1 QMREDLRDAPLA
13 ASLQGALLLGFGAAL
28 AFTLIAFTVNAAVA
42 VRERSREFT
51 VLRALGLHQRQVSG
65 MLAVEQAILVGL
77 GLLGGLVLGLVV
89 AKLVVPH
96 IVLTVQAAPPYPP
109 ATLSVPWLAVLG
121 LAAGVAVMLGL
132 VLMVVIRVLRRRGLG
147 GDLRAGEDR

>member
-1 QMREDLRDAPLA
+1 
-13 ASLQGALLLGFGAAL
+13 
-28 AFTLIAFTVNAAVA
+28 
-42 VRERSREFT
+42 
-51 VLRALGLHQRQVSG
+51 